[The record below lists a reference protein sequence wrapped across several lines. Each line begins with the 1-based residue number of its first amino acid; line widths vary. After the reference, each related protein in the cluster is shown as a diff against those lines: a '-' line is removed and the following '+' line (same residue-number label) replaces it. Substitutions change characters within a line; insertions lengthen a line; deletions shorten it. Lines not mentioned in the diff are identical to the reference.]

1 MVALRDE
8 RRKRH
13 LTQAEL
19 AKAVG
24 MTTAT
29 ISRYETG
36 KRRISIKAAKV
47 IAPILGIK
55 WIRLIEEDTGPTEE
69 VMENENC

>member
-8 RRKRH
+8 RRKQH
-13 LTQAEL
+13 LTQAAL

-55 WIRLIEEDTGPTEE
+55 WISLIEEDPGPAEE
-69 VMENENC
+69 VMVNEN